1 MRTNAPSGLDLRGR
15 FPHGAAIPPDQSS
28 DWRIIQCMLV
38 LVRLGIAIA
47 SHNNDMISV
56 ESTINL
62 GGYHGTYAYLG
73 LLIRR
78 VLWDCGSD
86 FGD

>member
-1 MRTNAPSGLDLRGR
+1 MGESTETLCALDFQPVRVVRWTNAPSGLDLRGR

-47 SHNNDMISV
+47 SHNSDIS
-56 ESTINL
+56 
-62 GGYHGTYAYLG
+62 
-73 LLIRR
+73 
-78 VLWDCGSD
+78 
-86 FGD
+86 